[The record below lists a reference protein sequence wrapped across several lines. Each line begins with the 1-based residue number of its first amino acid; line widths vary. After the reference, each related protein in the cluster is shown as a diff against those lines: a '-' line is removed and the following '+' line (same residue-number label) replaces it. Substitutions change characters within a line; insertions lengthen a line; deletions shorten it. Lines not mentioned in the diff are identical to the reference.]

1 MRARSVL
8 HSPEIINRSLLL
20 LGLAPCITAA
30 RAFASR
36 TLTSPSLAALH
47 SSQRGHSDPVVLC
60 CPAISPTAALAAG
73 MSSSTG
79 PAIRHQLGSRRIPPT
94 VSKNLKNLKDSR
106 LSIEPAVSLDP
117 LQRASALLPGSNNHT
132 YSQERFQIE
141 RIETERL
148 PSEPVTWQMHI
159 GSPRALYFLIYLRDR
174 WFRSI
179 I

>member
-159 GSPRALYFLIYLRDR
+159 GSPRAFYF
-174 WFRSI
+174 
-179 I
+179 